1 MNPTQALKY
10 IKILKSRDKESLTL
24 NDIAKIMNIDVNEA
38 KRIIRK
44 LKREGFIRRT
54 KSGRYKLTLA
64 SKIILELIKNKT
76 Q

>member
-1 MNPTQALKY
+1 MNPMQALKY
-10 IKILKSRDKESLTL
+10 IKIIKNQDRESLTL
-24 NDIAKIMNIDVNEA
+24 NDIAKIMNIDASEA

-44 LKREGFIRRT
+44 LKREGFIKRT

-64 SKIILELIKNKT
+64 SKIILELIEKKT